1 MTRIGLSE
9 SLVFLALNPCQSSSF
24 YSLMVLL
31 KCDTI
36 PPKLM
41 VRLHHAHPS
50 NAAPEFVLGRSFS
63 ILDLDKTEDALFLC
77 HLTYHVRLD
86 AFDVSF

>member
-1 MTRIGLSE
+1 MGPKPLPE
-9 SLVFLALNPCQSSSF
+9 LKFLQPHGF
-24 YSLMVLL
+24 V
-31 KCDTI
+31 KVVDTI

-77 HLTYHVRLD
+77 HLTYQVRLD